1 VIAIFAPSTIQAAAI
16 LPPWGTTKITIK
28 IEKNGEIN
36 ASFAPAD

>member
-28 IEKNGEIN
+28 IEKNGENN
-36 ASFAPAD
+36 ASLVSAD